1 MKKGKTI
8 SVERDIGRRTYSA
21 PAKAKWSEE
30 VGRFGIP
37 AGELRRAEL
46 AIAVQ
51 VAERAAASGEGF
63 AWMRKALGLTGKE
76 LGEILGVRLET
87 ISRWERGDVEVTRT
101 AWLYVGGAVLE
112 KAGRKPSL
120 IERGVRFAADAK

>member
-1 MKKGKTI
+1 MKKAKTI
-8 SVERDIGRRTYSA
+8 AVERDIGRRTYSA
-21 PAKAKWSEE
+21 PAKAKWNEE

-51 VAERAAASGEGF
+51 VAEVAPVSGEGF

-87 ISRWERGDVEVTRT
+87 ISRWERGEVDVTRT

-112 KAGRKPSL
+112 KVGRKPSL
-120 IERGVRFAADAK
+120 IERGARLVAEAK